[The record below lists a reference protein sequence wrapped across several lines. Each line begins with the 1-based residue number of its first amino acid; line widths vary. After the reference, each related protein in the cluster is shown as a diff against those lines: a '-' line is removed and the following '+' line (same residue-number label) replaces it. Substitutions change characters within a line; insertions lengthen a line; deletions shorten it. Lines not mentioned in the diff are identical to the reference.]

1 MGLACGACT
10 LVLAWKTAKAQDSGI
25 LAYSYEVLV
34 PAVEPSLQARM
45 VGLLHALATQ
55 EGYTLTALPGVRLLR
70 SDRPLARTPV
80 LYDPGI
86 VIVCQGVKRGY
97 MGAKVYQYDAQ
108 HYLAVSVPVPFTME
122 TEASAD
128 APLLA
133 IYLQLDLQL
142 AADLMLELEAHA
154 DAVPAPAQSMMAS
167 PMEAAMQ
174 ATVLRLLEA
183 LGDPL
188 EAAVLGPALVRE
200 LYFRV
205 LTGAQGGAMR
215 AALAMRGRFGRI
227 GKVLRH
233 IHAAYATA
241 LDVDALAAEAEM
253 SVPTFHDHF
262 RAITGTSPMQYV
274 KSTRLHQARLLMLR
288 QGMTAE
294 AAALGVGY
302 ASASQ
307 FNREFKRLFALP
319 PVAEVARMRRSFA
332 LPPAA
337 VDAVYV
343 SSH

>member
-1 MGLACGACT
+1 MP
-10 LVLAWKTAKAQDSGI
+10 VVD
-25 LAYSYEVLV
+25 
-34 PAVEPSLQARM
+34 SLQRQVHARM
-45 VGLLHALATQ
+45 VGLLKTLAVE
-55 EGYTLTALPGVRLLR
+55 EGYTLTRLPGVRLLR

-97 MGAKVYQYDAQ
+97 LGGQVYQYDAQ

-122 TEASAD
+122 TDASAQ

-133 IYLQLDLQL
+133 IYLHLDLQL
-142 AADLMLELEAHA
+142 AADLLIELGEQEGT
-154 DAVPAPAQSMMAS
+154 PATPAQSMMSS
-167 PMEAAMQ
+167 PMQAPMQ

-183 LGDPL
+183 LAEPL

-200 LYFRV
+200 VYFRV

-215 AALAMRGRFGRI
+215 EALAMRGRFGSI
-227 GKVLRH
+227 GRLLRT
-233 IHAAYATA
+233 IHAGYATT
-241 LDVDALAAEAEM
+241 LDVGQLATEAGM
-253 SVPTFHDHF
+253 SVATFHDYF
-262 RAITGTSPMQYV
+262 RAITGTSPKQYV

-294 AAALGVGY
+294 AASLAVGY
-302 ASASQ
+302 ASPSQ

-319 PVAEVARMRRSFA
+319 PAAEVARMRRSFA
-332 LPPAA
+332 LPPPPA
-337 VDAVYV
+337 DAVYV

>member
-1 MGLACGACT
+1 MLSAD
-10 LVLAWKTAKAQDSGI
+10 QSM
-25 LAYSYEVLV
+25 
-34 PAVEPSLQARM
+34 QARM
-45 VGLLHALATQ
+45 VGLLQALAMD
-55 EGYTLTALPGVRLLR
+55 EGYTLTALPSVRLLR
-70 SDRPLARTPV
+70 SNRPLARTPV

-97 MGAKVYQYDAQ
+97 LGGQVYQYDAQ

-122 TEASAD
+122 TEATAD

-133 IYLQLDLQL
+133 IYLHLDLQL

-154 DAVPAPAQSMMAS
+154 AHAPASAQSMMAS
-167 PMEAAMQ
+167 PMQAAMQ

-188 EAAVLGPALVRE
+188 EAVVLGPALVRE
-200 LYFRV
+200 LYFRG
-205 LTGAQGGAMR
+205 LTGEQGGAMR
-215 AALAMRGRFGRI
+215 EALAMRGRFGRI

-233 IHAAYATA
+233 IHAAYTTA
-241 LDVDALAAEAEM
+241 LDVETLAVEAEM

-302 ASASQ
+302 ASPSQ
-307 FNREFKRLFALP
+307 FNREFKRLFGLP
-319 PVAEVARMRRSFA
+319 PAAEVARMRRSFA
-332 LPPAA
+332 LPPAP

>member
-1 MGLACGACT
+1 MP
-10 LVLAWKTAKAQDSGI
+10 VVDS
-25 LAYSYEVLV
+25 LQRQV
-34 PAVEPSLQARM
+34 QARM
-45 VGLLHALATQ
+45 VGLLKTLAVE
-55 EGYTLTALPGVRLLR
+55 EGYTLTRLPGVRLLR

-97 MGAKVYQYDAQ
+97 LGGQVYQYDAQ

-122 TEASAD
+122 TDASAQ

-133 IYLQLDLQL
+133 IYLHLDLQL
-142 AADLMLELEAHA
+142 AADLLIELGEQEGT
-154 DAVPAPAQSMMAS
+154 PATPAQGMMSS
-167 PMEAAMQ
+167 PMQAPMQ

-183 LGDPL
+183 LAEPL

-200 LYFRV
+200 VYFRV

-215 AALAMRGRFGRI
+215 EALAMRGRFGSI
-227 GKVLRH
+227 GRVLRT
-233 IHAAYATA
+233 IHAGYATT
-241 LDVDALAAEAEM
+241 LDVGQLATEAGM
-253 SVPTFHDHF
+253 SVATFHDYF
-262 RAITGTSPMQYV
+262 RAITGTSPKQYV

-294 AAALGVGY
+294 AASLAVGY
-302 ASASQ
+302 ASPSQ

-319 PVAEVARMRRSFA
+319 PAAEVARMRRSFA
-332 LPPAA
+332 LPPPPA
-337 VDAVYV
+337 DAVYV

>member
-1 MGLACGACT
+1 M
-10 LVLAWKTAKAQDSGI
+10 
-25 LAYSYEVLV
+25 

-45 VGLLHALATQ
+45 VGLLQAQATQ

-133 IYLQLDLQL
+133 IYLHLDLQL

-167 PMEAAMQ
+167 PMEPAMQ

-188 EAAVLGPALVRE
+188 EASLLGRALVRE

-215 AALAMRGRFGRI
+215 EALAMRGRFGRI

-319 PVAEVARMRRSFA
+319 PAAEVARMRRSFA
-332 LPPAA
+332 LPPAP

>member
-1 MGLACGACT
+1 MP
-10 LVLAWKTAKAQDSGI
+10 VVDS
-25 LAYSYEVLV
+25 LQRQV
-34 PAVEPSLQARM
+34 QARM
-45 VGLLHALATQ
+45 VGLLKTLAVE
-55 EGYTLTALPGVRLLR
+55 EGYTLTRLPGVRLLR

-97 MGAKVYQYDAQ
+97 LGGQVYQYDAQ

-122 TEASAD
+122 TDASAQ

-133 IYLQLDLQL
+133 IYLHLDLQL
-142 AADLMLELEAHA
+142 AADLLIELGEQEGT
-154 DAVPAPAQSMMAS
+154 PATPAQSMMSS
-167 PMEAAMQ
+167 PMQAPMQ

-183 LGDPL
+183 LAEPL

-200 LYFRV
+200 VYFRV

-215 AALAMRGRFGRI
+215 EALAMRGRFGSI
-227 GKVLRH
+227 GRVLRT
-233 IHAAYATA
+233 IHAGYATT
-241 LDVDALAAEAEM
+241 LDVGQLATEAGM
-253 SVPTFHDHF
+253 SVATFHDYF
-262 RAITGTSPMQYV
+262 RAITGTSPKQYV

-294 AAALGVGY
+294 AASLAVGY
-302 ASASQ
+302 ASPSQ

-319 PVAEVARMRRSFA
+319 PAAEVARMRRSFA
-332 LPPAA
+332 LPPPPA
-337 VDAVYV
+337 DAVYV

>member
-1 MGLACGACT
+1 MP
-10 LVLAWKTAKAQDSGI
+10 VVDS
-25 LAYSYEVLV
+25 LQRQV
-34 PAVEPSLQARM
+34 QARM
-45 VGLLHALATQ
+45 VCLLQALAAE

-97 MGAKVYQYDAQ
+97 LGGQVYQYDAQ

-122 TEASAD
+122 TDASAE

-133 IYLQLDLQL
+133 IYLHLDLQL
-142 AADLMLELEAHA
+142 AADLLIELGET
-154 DAVPAPAQSMMAS
+154 VGPSQAPAQSMMSS
-167 PMEAAMQ
+167 PMQAPMQ

-183 LGDPL
+183 LAEPL
-188 EAAVLGPALVRE
+188 DAAVLGPALVRE

-215 AALAMRGRFGRI
+215 EALAMRGRFGSI
-227 GKVLRH
+227 GRVLRT
-233 IHAAYATA
+233 IHAGYATA
-241 LDVDALAAEAEM
+241 LDVGQLASEAGM
-253 SVPTFHDHF
+253 SVATFHDHF
-262 RAITGTSPMQYV
+262 RTITGTSPMQYV

-294 AAALGVGY
+294 AASLAVGY
-302 ASASQ
+302 ASPSQ

-319 PVAEVARMRRSFA
+319 PAAEVARMRRSFA
-332 LPPAA
+332 LPPPPA
-337 VDAVYV
+337 DALYV

>member
-1 MGLACGACT
+1 M
-10 LVLAWKTAKAQDSGI
+10 
-25 LAYSYEVLV
+25 
-34 PAVEPSLQARM
+34 PAVEPSMQARM

-319 PVAEVARMRRSFA
+319 PAAEVARMRRSFA